1 MRNVKYYAN
10 RHIYEYM
17 SIHVQYMDIWE
28 NIMGYPIFTEEQIS
42 EFIETANEMGIGPAM
57 RYLGYPK
64 SYHTAKKF
72 YIQRSLDLPTANTL
86 AVMAKQLDIFYK
98 DKDKI
103 IAAQAVI
110 DRAVEKLYEDDLL
123 SEDINKLSNAIHKA
137 IQTINLIEGKST
149 NINENRSKDGT
160 DLAIV
165 DMLNEAKIRNNLI
178 KDKIDIKN
186 TLDHPIDKIN

>member
-1 MRNVKYYAN
+1 MRNVNMYTNYAYIW
-10 RHIYEYM
+10 IYVKGE
-17 SIHVQYMDIWE
+17 
-28 NIMGYPIFTEEQIS
+28 IMGYPTFTEEQIS

-72 YIQRSLDLPTANTL
+72 YLQRSLDMPTANTL
-86 AVMAKQLDIFYK
+86 AVMSKQLDIFYK

-103 IAAQAVI
+103 IAAQAII
-110 DRAVEKLYEDDLL
+110 DRAVEKLYEEDLL
-123 SEDINKLSNAIHKA
+123 AEDINKLSNAIHKA

-165 DMLNEAKIRNNLI
+165 DMLNEAKARNNLI
-178 KDKIDIKN
+178 KDKID
-186 TLDHPIDKIN
+186 HPISKD

>member
-1 MRNVKYYAN
+1 
-10 RHIYEYM
+10 
-17 SIHVQYMDIWE
+17 
-28 NIMGYPIFTEEQIS
+28 MGYPTFTEEQIS

-72 YIQRSLDLPTANTL
+72 YVQRNLDMPTSNTL
-86 AVMAKQLDIFYK
+86 AIMTKNLDIFYK
-98 DKDKI
+98 DREKVL
-103 IAAQAVI
+103 AAQAVI
-110 DRAVEKLYEDDLL
+110 DRSVEKLYEEDLL
-123 SEDINKLSNAIHKA
+123 AEDINKLSNAIHKA

-165 DMLNEAKIRNNLI
+165 DMLNEAKMRNESIRSNI
-178 KDKIDIKN
+178 STTQK
-186 TLDHPIDKIN
+186 